1 MPHLP
6 EMSQC
11 LRLSKQHFSIFWKP
25 ISYPSDK
32 FMQIGIISLSLSKFF
47 PGISVQRYRLIIFI
61 FLRFRLCYFPNL
73 FNCFITCCL
82 CLLPVDKQA
91 LESRWLGTGS
101 ERVPRWNCLFG
112 ISSRWQSFLTSKG
125 TTSSTLEWNLTIP
138 SVPLHSVYIHRMAI
152 QASPILPCSSHTL
165 VSRKGKETKRYHCG
179 FFSYAEKRC

>member
-82 CLLPVDKQA
+82 CLLPVDNVSFKA
-91 LESRWLGTGS
+91 SIRVKVVRDWVWKGS
-101 ERVPRWNCLFG
+101 PMELFV
-112 ISSRWQSFLTSKG
+112 RHQFQ
-125 TTSSTLEWNLTIP
+125 
-138 SVPLHSVYIHRMAI
+138 MAI
-152 QASPILPCSSHTL
+152 FLDFQGYNIVNIRMKSDHSFCTFAQCLHPPHGNSDKSDPTL
-165 VSRKGKETKRYHCG
+165 
-179 FFSYAEKRC
+179 